1 MVNAL
6 HHLAAY
12 PEYTAPLRAEV
23 EQVITSD
30 GWTKTAIDKMWKV
43 DSFLRESQ
51 RSRTVARCECIYP
64 PGLPRPL
71 SCYTT

>member
-1 MVNAL
+1 MQSMVNAL

-12 PEYTAPLRAEV
+12 PEYTAPLRTEV

-30 GWTKTAIDKMWKV
+30 GWTKAAIDKMWKV

-51 RSRTVARCECIYP
+51 RSRTVARCECI
-64 PGLPRPL
+64 
-71 SCYTT
+71 